1 MELKKKTCVE
11 TVEEVKDVQTI
22 VEEDR
27 ETFVKK
33 IEVSDDL
40 RLHKSLEYPSE
51 IPELLK
57 GIVLKRILKCDS
69 CATIRRSHRP
79 PEKPPW
85 ET

>member
-1 MELKKKTCVE
+1 MELKKNTCVE

-69 CATIRRSHRP
+69 IGRSHRP